1 MKFRIPYIFWISA
14 GWPTLTIIT
23 YDLISYHLP
32 LTLELTNESEIQ
44 DILTSLSALIIT
56 VIYLEVI
63 IRLLLYYY

>member
-1 MKFRIPYIFWISA
+1 MSNNILDFNQQLAI
-14 GWPTLTIIT
+14 TLTIIT